1 MGVAV
6 VDGDDNHSAVTG
18 LYPKKMGVAGR
29 GTTTVPG
36 KIIDHPAP
44 SRLHE
49 FSTWSEMISRDW
61 HRLLLKR

>member
-1 MGVAV
+1 VGVAA
-6 VDGDDNHSAVTG
+6 VDGDDNHSAATG
-18 LYPKKMGVAGR
+18 LYPQKMGVAGR
-29 GTTTVPG
+29 GTTTVSD
-36 KIIDHPAP
+36 KIIDPPDP